1 MPRNVLE
8 VIHSITEDR
17 TFTPSQNLA
26 QITRIAKG
34 FAPMLTTI
42 LEDYIEQNTGSGI
55 SYRIARIKAAK
66 QLLGAG

>member
-1 MPRNVLE
+1 
-8 VIHSITEDR
+8 
-17 TFTPSQNLA
+17 
-26 QITRIAKG
+26 
-34 FAPMLTTI
+34 MLTTI